1 MFTRRE
7 VHTEM
12 TTRGETRVHTVECT
26 QGGVYAQ
33 EEDSNREIHA
43 EGVYMWR
50 RVQMEEYTRRR
61 VHRDESTH
69 RGVYKRGKKSTHRG
83 AVHKKC
89 THKRKAQTQRIYIIC
104 KREVYA
110 EGDIYRFC

>member
-33 EEDSNREIHA
+33 EEDSNREIHI
-43 EGVYMWR
+43 
-50 RVQMEEYTRRR
+50 
-61 VHRDESTH
+61 SI
-69 RGVYKRGKKSTHRG
+69 
-83 AVHKKC
+83 
-89 THKRKAQTQRIYIIC
+89 IYHMTTYYLRQATENVINNINFHIS
-104 KREVYA
+104 RQQNLE
-110 EGDIYRFC
+110 